1 MKKKTLT
8 KTLSPRQSKGIGRF
22 IIQRKDT
29 TKGVIQVPYKI
40 QAPENSPYFTQTTN
54 SITFKNGMSKA
65 TVEMSLP
72 KIPMENPTD
81 VFKLVLQKPDGG
93 ARLDPNAVELEVT
106 IVNDIS
112 KYIE

>member
-1 MKKKTLT
+1 
-8 KTLSPRQSKGIGRF
+8 
-22 IIQRKDT
+22 
-29 TKGVIQVPYKI
+29 
-40 QAPENSPYFTQTTN
+40 
-54 SITFKNGMSKA
+54 
-65 TVEMSLP
+65 MSLP

-81 VFKLVLQKPDGG
+81 IFKLVLQKPDGG